1 MKKRKFSILKYLVV
15 FILFAQAGCDYLDV
29 VPDNIATVDNAF
41 TKRYQA
47 EGYLYGCYGFLPNIA
62 SPGTNPGFYGSDET
76 WLFDGVDES
85 TVNPQMWEI
94 ARGNQGTESPIG
106 NYWASQ
112 QDSYELNGGK
122 TLWTAIRDCNI
133 FLENIDTPQ
142 DMEEWERKQWI
153 AEAKF
158 LKAYFHFW
166 LLRMYGPIPIV
177 DENMEI
183 STGTEGVM
191 VYRDPVDDVV
201 DYIVNLLDSAMVDL
215 PLTIDNITDDLGRAT
230 QPMAAAVKAQA
241 LTLAASPLFN
251 GNSDYTG
258 ITDSRGVQ
266 LFSTD
271 YDAVKWEKAATAL
284 QEAIDIAHQAGN
296 KLFDFST
303 LSVASQLSEATTLSM
318 GVRGAV
324 TEEWNDEIIW
334 GCTSSSTPIQ
344 RVSYPAF
351 NANHKTGSL
360 LLCNAPTLN
369 VVKQFYTK
377 NGVPIDEDKEW
388 EGIDLYEIME
398 GDSAHSYYIEE
409 GYETCRLH
417 FNREPRFYG
426 SISFD
431 GSTIYGNGALSDE
444 SMKVIQLRY
453 GQAGSHIP
461 AKHSSTGYLVKK
473 VCSRLT
479 ALDDDNTAPSYNR
492 YAFPVIRLADLYLMY
507 AEALNEVKAAPDDEV
522 YEYIDLVRARSGLEG
537 VVASW
542 ANYSN
547 NASKPLS
554 RDGMREIIRQERM
567 IELAFEG
574 IRFWDLRRWKL
585 AEEYMNTPIQGFDVL
600 EEDAEGFYQV
610 QTLFNEQ
617 SFEMKDYLWPL
628 RQGNL
633 LKNQNLVQNPGW

>member
-1 MKKRKFSILKYLVV
+1 MKKSKFSILKYLVV
-15 FILFAQAGCDYLDV
+15 FLLLTQVGCNYLDV
-29 VPDNIATVDNAF
+29 VPDNTATVDNAF

-47 EGYLYGCYGFLPNIA
+47 EGYLYGCYGFLPNLA
-62 SPGTNPGFYGSDET
+62 SPGTNPGFYGCDEV
-76 WLFDGVDES
+76 WLFDGVGDGFI
-85 TVNPQMWEI
+85 NPQMWEI

-106 NYWASQ
+106 NCWASK
-112 QDSYELNGGK
+112 QDSYGLHGGVA
-122 TLWTAIRDCNI
+122 LWTAIRDCNI
-133 FLENIDTPQ
+133 FLENINIPRDIR
-142 DMEEWERKQWI
+142 EWERKQWI

-177 DENMEI
+177 DKNLEI
-183 STGTEGVM
+183 SAGTDEVT

-201 DYIVNLLDSAMVDL
+201 DYIVNLLDTAMVDL
-215 PLTIDNITDDLGRAT
+215 PLTIDNITDNLGRAT
-230 QPMAAAVKAQA
+230 QPMAAAVKAQT

-251 GNSDYTG
+251 GNPDYAG

-266 LFSTD
+266 LFSPN
-271 YDAVKWEKAATAL
+271 YDVAKWEKAATAL
-284 QEAIDIAHQAGN
+284 REAIDIAHQAGH

-303 LSVASQLSEATTLSM
+303 LPVADQVSEATSLSM

-324 TEEWNDEIIW
+324 TEKWNDEIIW
-334 GCTSSSTPIQ
+334 GCTSNSTAIQ

-351 NANHKTGSL
+351 TVFHKAGQIL
-360 LLCNAPTLN
+360 QHNAPTLN

-388 EGIDLYEIME
+388 EGVDLYEIME
-398 GDSAHSYYIEE
+398 GDPAHSYYIKE

-426 SISFD
+426 SVSFD
-431 GSTIYGNGALSDE
+431 GGTFYGNGGLSDE
-444 SMKVIQLRY
+444 SMKFVQLRY
-453 GQAGSHIP
+453 GQVGSHLP
-461 AKHSSTGYLVKK
+461 PNHSGTGYLVKK

-479 ALDDDNTAPSYNR
+479 ALEDTKQSPSYDR
-492 YAFPVIRLADLYLMY
+492 YAFPIIRLADLYLMY
-507 AEALNEVKAAPDDEV
+507 AEALNEVKAAPDNEV

-537 VVASW
+537 VVDSW

-554 RDGMREIIRQERM
+554 KDGMREIIQQERM

-585 AEEYMNTPIQGFDVL
+585 AKEYMNTPIQGFNIL
-600 EEDAEGFYQV
+600 ESEAEGFYKV
-610 QTLFNEQ
+610 QTLFDEKK
-617 SFEMKDYLWPL
+617 FELKDYLWPL

-633 LKNQNLVQNPGW
+633 LKNKNLVQNPGW

>member
-1 MKKRKFSILKYLVV
+1 MKKRKFNIAKYLII
-15 FILFAQAGCDYLDV
+15 FILLAQVSCDYLDV

-41 TKRYQA
+41 AKRYQA

-62 SPGTNPGFYGSDET
+62 NTVNNPGLFGSDET
-76 WLFDGVDES
+76 WLFDGVDETYS
-85 TVNPQMWEI
+85 PQMWEI

-112 QDSYELNGGK
+112 QDSYGLNGGK

-133 FLENIDTPQ
+133 FLENIATPK
-142 DMEEWERKQWI
+142 DMEESERKQWI

-158 LKAYFHFW
+158 LKAYYHFW
-166 LLRMYGPIPIV
+166 LFRMYGPIPII

-191 VYRDPVDDVV
+191 VYREPVDDVV
-201 DYIVNLLDSAMVDL
+201 DYIVHLLDSAMVDL
-215 PLTIDNITDDLGRAT
+215 PLQIDNITDNLGRAT

-251 GNSDYTG
+251 GNSDYAG
-258 ITDSRGVQ
+258 ITDSRGIE
-266 LFSTD
+266 LFPSN
-271 YDAVKWEKAATAL
+271 YDATKWEKAATAL
-284 QEAIDIAHQAGN
+284 QEAIDIAHRAGH

-303 LSVASQLSEATTLSM
+303 LSVASQVSETTALSM

-324 TEEWNDEIIW
+324 TEIWNDEIIW
-334 GCTSSSTPIQ
+334 GCTSSTTPIQ
-344 RVSYPAF
+344 RVSFPAF
-351 NANHKTGSL
+351 TAYQKTGKL
-360 LLCNAPTLN
+360 YLYNAPTLN

-377 NGVPIDEDKEW
+377 NGVPIDEDKAW
-388 EGIDLYEIME
+388 EGLDLYEIME
-398 GDSAHSYYIEE
+398 GDSAHSDYIEE
-409 GYETCRLH
+409 GYKTCRLH

-426 SISFD
+426 SVTFD
-431 GSTIYGNGALSDE
+431 GSLFYGNGKLSDK
-444 SMKVIQLRY
+444 SMYTIQLKY

-461 AKHSSTGYLVKK
+461 AKHSATGYLVKK
-473 VCSRLT
+473 VCHRLT
-479 ALDDDNTAPSYNR
+479 AVSATSAEPTYTQ

-507 AEALNEVKAAPDDEV
+507 AEVLNEVKATPDDEV

-537 VVASW
+537 VVDSW
-542 ANYSN
+542 VNYSSN
-547 NASKPLS
+547 PNKPNS
-554 RDGMREIIRQERM
+554 QDGMRKIIHQERM

-600 EEDAEGFYQV
+600 KSEAEDFYQP
-610 QTLFNEQ
+610 QTLFREQ
-617 SFEMKDYLWPL
+617 TFGLKNYLWPL